1 MKTRITLTALIVGM
15 VLFSCSKTN
24 KLEQKKKQLN
34 ELKQELVKIQS
45 QIDKLEK
52 EVAEMDTT
60 KKERLYPVKL
70 AKINLVPFEH
80 KISIQGNVESDALI
94 KITTEVPGKVLKVFV
109 KDGQY
114 VKKGQILFK
123 IDSKPLEEKL
133 NELKSRYE
141 LAKTIYEKQERL
153 WKDSIG
159 AEVQYLQAKT
169 QKEALESAIN
179 SLKAQISKTYIK
191 APLSGHIEEVFIKEG
206 ETAMPGFPLATILG
220 PGKLKI
226 RVSIPEAYL
235 GAIKKGSKVYVYT
248 PTTKFTSYVSNVDQS
263 VNPMFK
269 TFDVL
274 VAVPK
279 GMKLNP
285 NSVVKVEIE
294 DYSLPNA
301 ITIPINLIQKDEDG
315 NYFVF
320 VAEKGADGKLR
331 AKKRLVSIGKIS
343 ESNVEIL
350 TGLKA
355 GDQIIIE
362 GQKLISDGFLLK
374 PVK

>member
-1 MKTRITLTALIVGM
+1 MKTKILLAALIVGTL
-15 VLFSCSKTN
+15 LFSCSKKNT
-24 KLEQKKKQLN
+24 LEQKKKELS
-34 ELKQELVKIQS
+34 ELKQELVKLQS
-45 QIDKLEK
+45 KIDKLEK
-52 EVAEMDTT
+52 EIAELDTT
-60 KKERLYPVKL
+60 KKERTYPVKL
-70 AKINLVPFEH
+70 ATINLVPFEH

-94 KITTEVPGKVLKVFV
+94 KITTEVPGKVIKVFV
-109 KDGQY
+109 KEGQY

-123 IDSKPLEEKL
+123 IDARPLQEKL
-133 NELKSRYE
+133 NELKARYE
-141 LAKTIYEKQERL
+141 LAKTMYEKQKRL
-153 WKDSIG
+153 WQDSIG

-169 QKEALESAIN
+169 QKEALESAIK
-179 SLKAQISKTYIK
+179 SLQAQISKTYIK
-191 APLSGHIEEVFIKEG
+191 APISGHIEDVFIKEG

-235 GAIKKGSKVYVYT
+235 GSIKKGSKAQVYT
-248 PTTKFTSYVSNVDQS
+248 PTQKFSSYVSNVEQT
-263 VNPMFK
+263 VNPMLK

-274 VAVPK
+274 IAVPK
-279 GMKLNP
+279 GIKLNP

-301 ITIPINLIQKDEDG
+301 ITVPINLIQKDEEG

-320 VAEKGADGKLR
+320 VAEKDPQGKLR
-331 AKKRLVSIGKIS
+331 AKKRVVSIGKIS
-343 ESNVEIL
+343 GNNVEIL
-350 TGLKA
+350 SGLKA

-362 GQKLISDGFLLK
+362 GHKLISDGFLLK